1 MTRVLPAC
9 LSCPVLQGL
18 GEVYEEQ
25 YVKATAGGT
34 SAAPDKDE
42 KLRQEA
48 KALFQVGGL
57 RAADLAGF
65 GGIGNAWHRAASGL
79 RFSRGRGYWLLLN
92 SGGV

>member
-1 MTRVLPAC
+1 MGLKQGVMTLVLPAC

-48 KALFQVGGL
+48 KALFQVRGVRVPL
-57 RAADLAGF
+57 TKLALGVL
-65 GGIGNAWHRAASGL
+65 GMHGIGR
-79 RFSRGRGYWLLLN
+79 LLA
-92 SGGV
+92 

>member
-1 MTRVLPAC
+1 MTLVLPAC
-9 LSCPVLQGL
+9 LSCPGLQGL

-48 KALFQVGGL
+48 KALFQV
-57 RAADLAGF
+57 
-65 GGIGNAWHRAASGL
+65 
-79 RFSRGRGYWLLLN
+79 RGVRVPLT
-92 SGGV
+92 